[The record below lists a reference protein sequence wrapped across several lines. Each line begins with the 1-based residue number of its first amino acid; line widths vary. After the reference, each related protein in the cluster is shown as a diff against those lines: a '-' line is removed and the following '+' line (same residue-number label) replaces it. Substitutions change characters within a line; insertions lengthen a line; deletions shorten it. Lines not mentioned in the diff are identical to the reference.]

1 MYMELNYKLSNN
13 DFSICAKEL
22 LKTNSRFFIF
32 NDVISI
38 SYDLLLVAFISFLL
52 DVYVFKVDC
61 FSFIFSSILS
71 FLFIVSLKF
80 FHIGLYCNLTM
91 ANNLIFL
98 NDKEY
103 KLVLTEE
110 NMNVYT
116 EKSVLSLHSL
126 SIFKRIETKS
136 YYILM
141 TYSWITNYI
150 IIPKSTF
157 NSVEQLNEF
166 LKFFSKTE
174 SNKKKLVSNNMAYS
188 TLLSNLTSVIAIF
201 VFGFLITPVPKSEY
215 GISLYSYPVVK
226 VKNNSTSKKVGVE
239 TGDIILRVNDM
250 NTCNYFLPFIA
261 KKISFSDSVKLTI
274 KKNNSKEIKEYFL
287 DKNNKFY

>member
-1 MYMELNYKLSNN
+1 MNIELNYKLSDK
-13 DFSICAKEL
+13 DFSVCAKEL
-22 LKTNSRFFIF
+22 IKECSRFFIF
-32 NDVISI
+32 SDITSI
-38 SYDLLLVAFISFLL
+38 SYDLLLVELISFLVV
-52 DVYVFKVDC
+52 VYVFKDDC
-61 FSFIFSSILS
+61 FLFLFSSILS

-80 FHIGLYCNLTM
+80 FHIGLSLNLRI
-91 ANNLIFL
+91 ANNFVFL

-110 NMNVYT
+110 NMNIYT
-116 EKSVLSLHSL
+116 EKIVLSLHSL

-141 TYSWITNYI
+141 AHSWITNYI
-150 IIPKSTF
+150 IIPKSSF

-174 SNKKKLVSNNMAYS
+174 NNTRKLVSENMSYS
-188 TLLSNLTSVIAIF
+188 TILSNLISAILIF
-201 VFGFLITPVPKSEY
+201 VIGFLITPVPKSEY
-215 GISLYSYPVVK
+215 SISLYSYPVVK
-226 VKNNSTSKKVGVE
+226 VKNNSISKKVGVD
-239 TGDIILRVNDM
+239 TGDIILRVNDV

-274 KKNNSKEIKEYFL
+274 KKNSSSEIKEYFL
-287 DKNNKFY
+287 DKNN